1 MFNYEKLKELLRSR
15 SVEQKELAEAVG
27 RHETTISRIMAGDL
41 EPSLKLAGRIAD
53 YFGVKVDDLLTKN

>member
-1 MFNYEKLKELLRSR
+1 MFNHEQLKELRRSR

-27 RHETTISRIMAGDL
+27 RPATTISRIMTGDL

-53 YFGVKVDDLLTKN
+53 YFGVKVDDLLTK